1 MESSYCFL
9 CTTTAFRCL
18 FCVCYCLWLWLHLY
32 SKMRSF
38 LHCWGG
44 GIKGR
49 DFTGLVFSLK
59 GNSHNIPALAIS
71 KDPPYGMR
79 MDLAFPRRTER
90 ICYSKCPL
98 IYSRK
103 LQRFQTQCPS
113 LSSLANTRG
122 FTVVLP
128 VCCSRHCGSVWHP
141 SDTTHNLYSQLGP
154 FWEHVQALFQPSQDN
169 ISLLSVTWLPDCRQ
183 HFALVRFCESR
194 RKNNSF
200 YFSFSS
206 LMC

>member
-1 MESSYCFL
+1 MSA
-9 CTTTAFRCL
+9 TACDYGSIFIQKWGV
-18 FCVCYCLWLWLHLY
+18 FCIVGEEG
-32 SKMRSF
+32 SKEGILLAWFFPWKATPTISLPWQSART
-38 LHCWGG
+38 HRTAWGWTLP
-44 GIKGR
+44 
-49 DFTGLVFSLK
+49 F
-59 GNSHNIPALAIS
+59 PA
-71 KDPPYGMR
+71 
-79 MDLAFPRRTER
+79 EQR

-194 RKNNSF
+194 TKNNSF

>member
-1 MESSYCFL
+1 MSLL
-9 CTTTAFRCL
+9 CLLLLVTMAPSLLKNEQFSALLGR
-18 FCVCYCLWLWLHLY
+18 
-32 SKMRSF
+32 
-38 LHCWGG
+38 

-49 DFTGLVFSLK
+49 DFTGLFFSLK

-169 ISLLSVTWLPDCRQ
+169 ISLLSVTWLPDCSTLHWYVFVKAEEKTI
-183 HFALVRFCESR
+183 HFIFPFPL
-194 RKNNSF
+194 
-200 YFSFSS
+200 
-206 LMC
+206 